1 MQTTGAALDVGVYVR
16 DIESMLRF
24 YCDGLGW
31 PKAGEVTFPGGRTQ
45 HRIAVGGSLL
55 KLMQF
60 PDGEAPPAGPSGRMA
75 QAGIRYITAR
85 VPDLTAAAREL
96 EAKGIPLAVPPREA
110 RPGVW
115 ILMVEDPEGNTVEL
129 LEERS

>member
-1 MQTTGAALDVGVYVR
+1 MEMTGAALDVGLYVR
-16 DIESMLRF
+16 DVEAMLAF
-24 YCDGLGW
+24 YCDNLGW

-45 HRIAVGGSLL
+45 HRITVGNSLL

-60 PDGEAPPAGPSGRMA
+60 PEGEAPPAAPPGRMA

-85 VPDLTAAAREL
+85 VADLQAAAREL
-96 EAKGIPLAVPPREA
+96 EGKGIPLAVPPREA

-129 LEERS
+129 LEQRD